1 MRSGRIALW
10 VLAALWC
17 LGGAARAAVGD
28 VTYGPWSDWR
38 DQPIET
44 RTDLF
49 IEKRQVERRITRTVW
64 RYSRYAADSGYA
76 AEGPAAAREVL
87 EADAPLVVAGVRDGK
102 TVYQGEWFNQLT
114 LALYG
119 QRETVTQYRAREI
132 FMETCAISPASIV
145 LEVGE
150 HVQLGI
156 ELLDGGDYSLTSD
169 DHAVASVDQG
179 GLLSACAPGRTQ
191 IVLIYGEQRA
201 ACQVLVVERPAD
213 IAEGAVALRLS
224 GTRLTVGYEALR
236 KEVTGLKL
244 AAEPEGSAADPAK
257 RLLVSGVDGDSF
269 SLRALCPRIA
279 YLVAPLSDDGAVE
292 CGGAGIWMLKDIRDR
307 YAQIEKLAEE
317 KARLRQD
324 GMPTAEPEV
333 GSYADFADEG
343 RASHRFRA
351 FLTPE
356 GDCVLTLQADPARAL
371 TADRAEAGAQLSVAA
386 LDLNDPRQRWS
397 FAPEKADV
405 TAEVWRLP
413 VSENSF
419 CQITDDFKTM
429 ARDGDK
435 HDGVDFSPSGDER
448 VLAVAAGRVVR
459 VDDRCTHDYRKTKKN
474 KYGRY
479 IDPCDLKDGI
489 VSKYGSYGKYV
500 TIQHEDGTRSMYA
513 HLSKILV
520 KSGQKVKKGQVIGV
534 MGSTGSSNGT
544 HLHFEVR
551 VSGRAVDPRYFLDLP
566 EIGQYVP

>member
-1 MRSGRIALW
+1 MSFCPGPALPGRGGCVILIENVVRREERESATCEAGWIALW

-28 VTYGPWSDWR
+28 VTYGPWSDSR

-87 EADAPLVVAGVRDGK
+87 EADAPLAVAGVRDGK

-156 ELLDGGDYSLTSD
+156 ELLDGGDYSLTMRRPRRRVRRSGR
-169 DHAVASVDQG
+169 ALV
-179 GLLSACAPGRTQ
+179 GLRARATQ

-413 VSENSF
+413 FRRTASARLPTILRPWPGTATSTTASTSRPAATSACWRWPRAAWCAWTTGVPT
-419 CQITDDFKTM
+419 IT
-429 ARDGDK
+429 
-435 HDGVDFSPSGDER
+435 ER
-448 VLAVAAGRVVR
+448 PKR
-459 VDDRCTHDYRKTKKN
+459 T
-474 KYGRY
+474 
-479 IDPCDLKDGI
+479 
-489 VSKYGSYGKYV
+489 
-500 TIQHEDGTRSMYA
+500 
-513 HLSKILV
+513 
-520 KSGQKVKKGQVIGV
+520 
-534 MGSTGSSNGT
+534 STGATSIP
-544 HLHFEVR
+544 
-551 VSGRAVDPRYFLDLP
+551 A
-566 EIGQYVP
+566 I